1 LLPSIPSR
9 QFESLLQ
16 RLLCNGN
23 EDSLVNI
30 FITLNNMSFI
40 EFLKTLLTI
49 LWIIAG
55 FFIFFDDLTTMDA
68 EEGEVSVDSSGST
81 QVKVIEKVIERVV
94 EKQTVIRTEIKQQ
107 APALP
112 PVMGKDDEEREE
124 NAFKNIKIFKQPV
137 KARKGFYEKLIPGL
151 QKEFKGLFVDEGP
164 NHLSK
169 DLQYAIGGQNDAF
182 FEYVFNDIYD
192 YRQVISP
199 ELMNA
204 LMDELQTLAGH
215 DAQAKSYLYEAG
227 SRTAYTQRAKP
238 GYLDLVDQWTASDI
252 SIQQK
257 QLKPTKQYVYSYARR
272 AILLEKQGKIN
283 EAIALVDEALRL
295 ELDDRTKGNYQARK
309 QRLLGLVKPQA
320 PQVVTLNLPKPTE
333 NKPVLPPVTAND
345 PEDDGDSNAMEKVV
359 FFKKEIKDRPE
370 FYDGLTEQ
378 EKTEFRRYFV
388 DGKDDQLVK
397 GLIYTIKGDNREY
410 FSRVFNYI
418 YLFRKT
424 ISLNLLTKLTN
435 ELIHLAG
442 QDEEAK
448 SLIYEAA
455 SRTAYYRRKDPAFLN
470 QVESWCLSDIAIQQ
484 KNNNKNTYLYS
495 YVRYAILLEKAER
508 IPEALELVE
517 DALTRKLDDR
527 TQGNYPERKV
537 RLLGKMPKDPEP
549 VKEEEP
555 EEETDEAALENIQ
568 IFKTEV
574 KERKGFYESL
584 TNDEQQEFDRYFVLP
599 GEQHLAKELQYTK
612 GGQNDAFFTK
622 VFNYIYR
629 YRRLISSGLL
639 IKLSDELQ
647 SFTQG
652 DPSVQ
657 TILYE
662 LAIRVAYF
670 RRKDVVFFNTAKLW
684 AERDVQL
691 QQSTLNARD
700 KYVYSF
706 TRLAIILEK
715 QKLFKDALA
724 LVDDALKRN
733 LNDKTRT
740 GYQGRR
746 VRIQK
751 KMAAVK

>member
-1 LLPSIPSR
+1 
-9 QFESLLQ
+9 
-16 RLLCNGN
+16 
-23 EDSLVNI
+23 
-30 FITLNNMSFI
+30 MSFI

>member
-1 LLPSIPSR
+1 
-9 QFESLLQ
+9 
-16 RLLCNGN
+16 
-23 EDSLVNI
+23 VNI

-40 EFLKTLLTI
+40 EFLKSLFLI

-55 FFIFFDDLTTMDA
+55 FILFYEELTSQD
-68 EEGEVSVDSSGST
+68 EELEVNPEGSLSTSSD
-81 QVKVIEKVIERVV
+81 KVVEKVIERVV
-94 EKQTVIRTEIKQQ
+94 ERQTVIRTEMKEE

-112 PVMGKDDEEREE
+112 PVMTKDDEEREE
-124 NAFKNIKIFKQPV
+124 NAFKNIKIFKKPV
-137 KARKGFYEKLIPGL
+137 KARKGFYEKLNSGL

-169 DLQYAIGGQNDAF
+169 DLQYDIGGQNDAF

-192 YRQVISP
+192 YRKVISP
-199 ELMNA
+199 ELMDA
-204 LMDELQTLAGH
+204 LMEELQTLAGQ

-227 SRTAYTQRAKP
+227 SRTAYTQRSKP
-238 GYLDLVDQWTASDI
+238 GYLDLVDQWTGLDI

-257 QLKPTKQYVYSYARR
+257 QLKPSKQYVYSYARR
-272 AILLEKQGKIN
+272 AILLEKQGKID

-309 QRLLGLVKPQA
+309 QRLLGLAKSQA

-333 NKPVLPPVTAND
+333 IKPVLPPVTASD
-345 PEDDGDSNAMEKVV
+345 PEDDGDTNAMEKVV

-370 FYDGLTEQ
+370 FYDGLTDQ

-388 DGKDDQLVK
+388 DGKGDQLVK
-397 GLIYTIKGDNREY
+397 GLVYTIQVDNKDY

-424 ISLNLLTKLTN
+424 LSVSLLTKLTN
-435 ELIHLAG
+435 ELLFLAG
-442 QDEEAK
+442 NENDSK

-455 SRTAYYRRKDPAFLN
+455 SRTGYYRRKDQAFLT
-470 QVESWCLSDIAIQQ
+470 QVETWCSADIAIQQ
-484 KNNNKNTYLYS
+484 QAKLKNAYSYS
-495 YVRYAILLEKAER
+495 YVRYSILLEKADR
-508 IPEALELVE
+508 IPEALDLVE
-517 DALTRKLDDR
+517 DALTRQLDDR
-527 TQGNYPERKV
+527 TQGNYPERKI
-537 RLLGKMPKDPEP
+537 RLLGKMPKTPEP

-555 EEETDEAALENIQ
+555 EEETDEAELENIQ
-568 IFKTEV
+568 IFKTDI

-612 GGQNDAFFTK
+612 GGQNDQFFMK

-647 SFTQG
+647 SFTKG
-652 DPSVQ
+652 DPDVQ

-670 RRKDVVFFNTAKLW
+670 RRKDQVFFQTAKSW
-684 AERDVQL
+684 AEKDVLL
-691 QQSTLNARD
+691 QQSTLNARN

-715 QKLFKDALA
+715 QKLFKEALA
-724 LVDDALKRN
+724 IVDDALARN
-733 LNDKTRT
+733 LNDKTKN
-740 GYQGRR
+740 GYPGRKT
-746 VRIQK
+746 RILK
-751 KMAAVK
+751 KQAAKK

>member
-1 LLPSIPSR
+1 M
-9 QFESLLQ
+9 
-16 RLLCNGN
+16 
-23 EDSLVNI
+23 NI

>member
-1 LLPSIPSR
+1 
-9 QFESLLQ
+9 
-16 RLLCNGN
+16 
-23 EDSLVNI
+23 
-30 FITLNNMSFI
+30 MSFI

-55 FFIFFDDLTTMDA
+55 FFLFFDDLTTMDV
-68 EEGEVSVDSSGST
+68 EEGEGSQQTSGAT

-94 EKQTVIRTEIKQQ
+94 EKQTVIRTEMKQE
-107 APALP
+107 APVLP

-137 KARKGFYEKLIPGL
+137 KARKGFYEKLNPGL

-192 YRQVISP
+192 YRKVITP
-199 ELMNA
+199 ELMEA
-204 LMDELQTLAGH
+204 LMDELQTLAGQ

-252 SIQQK
+252 GIQQK

-333 NKPVLPPVTAND
+333 TKPVLPPVTASD

-359 FFKKEIKDRPE
+359 FFKKEIKDRPA
-370 FYDGLTEQ
+370 FYDGLTDQ
-378 EKTEFRRYFV
+378 EKAEFRRYFV
-388 DGKDDQLVK
+388 DGKDEQLVK
-397 GLIYTIKGDNREY
+397 GLVYTIQGDNKDY

-424 ISLNLLTKLTN
+424 LSVSLLTKLTN
-435 ELIHLAG
+435 ELLFLAG
-442 QDEEAK
+442 NENDSK

-455 SRTAYYRRKDPAFLN
+455 SRTGYYRRKDQAFLT
-470 QVESWCLSDIAIQQ
+470 QVETWCLADIGLQQ
-484 KNNNKNTYLYS
+484 QAKIKNAYSYS
-495 YVRYAILLEKAER
+495 YVRYAIVLEKADR

-517 DALTRKLDDR
+517 DALTRQLDDR

-537 RLLGKMPKDPEP
+537 RLLGKMPKAPEP

-555 EEETDEAALENIQ
+555 EEEADEAALENIQ
-568 IFKTEV
+568 IFKTAV

-599 GEQHLAKELQYTK
+599 GEPHLAKELQYTK

-622 VFNYIYR
+622 VFNFIYR

-652 DPSVQ
+652 DPDVQ

-670 RRKDVVFFNTAKLW
+670 RRKDQVFFNTAKSW
-684 AERDVQL
+684 AEKDVLL
-691 QQSTLNARD
+691 QRSTLNARD

-715 QKLFKDALA
+715 QKLFNEALA
-724 LVDDALKRN
+724 IVDDALARN
-733 LNDKTRT
+733 LNDKTKN
-740 GYQGRR
+740 GYPGRK
-746 VRIQK
+746 VRILK